1 MSSPSCIFMVKC
13 TILVWVRCTYAYWY
27 ISWAILAPS
36 ALTCHCWWPSVL
48 EFWTSD
54 CVTTHASLPFTLSK
68 MYLQY
73 KNISC
78 CFFMIIWLSWSVLL
92 IFLQLEDCPLNAK
105 IRRNE
110 RQEIEEIPKMT
121 VAAAEATTAQLKE
134 STMLA
139 LQNSSLRHRALKVPV
154 TSLVT
159 SPLSTCREVTTSL
172 TSSRIHSRGLSLLEV
187 PKSDC
192 NSSKSED
199 ISCKCN
205 NELLQKPKTQI
216 QRAGAND
223 ANKGLAVVAAQN
235 RKTLWLLT
243 YIALVTTCPLIGS
256 ALLFRWRGKITAFTK
271 RLLK

>member
-1 MSSPSCIFMVKC
+1 
-13 TILVWVRCTYAYWY
+13 
-27 ISWAILAPS
+27 
-36 ALTCHCWWPSVL
+36 
-48 EFWTSD
+48 
-54 CVTTHASLPFTLSK
+54 
-68 MYLQY
+68 
-73 KNISC
+73 
-78 CFFMIIWLSWSVLL
+78 L
-92 IFLQLEDCPLNAK
+92 IFLQLEDYPLNAK

-110 RQEIEEIPKMT
+110 RREIEDIPKMT

-172 TSSRIHSRGLSLLEV
+172 VSSRIHSRGLSLLEV

-205 NELLQKPKTQI
+205 NELLQKPKTQTQT
-216 QRAGAND
+216 QRAGGNN